1 MGQTA
6 SNTPMTTTWL
16 ITGCASGIG
25 RSTAALALERGANVV
40 ATARS
45 AERLLGLKKDHG
57 NRIALVDLDVS
68 DEHAARAAVAIAI
81 EKFGKLDVL
90 VNSAGYSHLGPFEQ
104 KTAATFRAEIET
116 NFFGVVNLV
125 RAALPHMRARRSGYI
140 VNISSSAARF
150 GGPGSSAYVA
160 AKWAV
165 SGFTESLAKEIA
177 PFGVKAIAIEP
188 GSIRTD
194 WTRVARAHM
203 PKLLPEYEATVGILM
218 QRTEGL
224 AGNEPGDPDKVA
236 QVIFDLTGRDDLPE
250 HLILG
255 SDALTRVA
263 QAEALRTQA
272 AAVWESVSRSTDF

>member
-1 MGQTA
+1 
-6 SNTPMTTTWL
+6 MTTTWL

-25 RSTAALALERGANVV
+25 RSTAQLALERGANVV

-45 AERLLGLKKDHG
+45 AGRLLSLKKHHG
-57 NRIALVDLDVS
+57 SRIAVLDLDVTN
-68 DEHAARAAVAIAI
+68 EHAARAAVEVAV
-81 EKFGKLDVL
+81 EKFGRLDVL

-104 KTAATFRAEIET
+104 KSTAAFRTEVET

-125 RAALPHMRARRSGYI
+125 RAALPIMRRQRAGYI
-140 VNISSSAARF
+140 INISSSSARF

-194 WTRVARAHM
+194 WTRVARSAM
-203 PKLLPEYEATVGILM
+203 PKLLPEYEATVGTLM
-218 QRTEGL
+218 LRTEGL
-224 AGNEPGDPDKVA
+224 SGNEPGDPDKVA
-236 QVIFDLTGRDDLPE
+236 KVIFDLTQRSDIPE

-255 SDALTRVA
+255 SDALARVA
-263 QAEALRTQA
+263 QAEAIRSQA
-272 AAVWESVSRSTDF
+272 AAVWEQVSRSTDF

>member
-1 MGQTA
+1 
-6 SNTPMTTTWL
+6 MTTTWL

-25 RSTAALALERGANVV
+25 RSTALLALERGANVV

-45 AERLLGLKKDHG
+45 AERLLSLKKHHES
-57 NRIALVDLDVS
+57 RIVLVDLDVTN
-68 DEHAARAAVAIAI
+68 EHGARAAVEVAV
-81 EKFGKLDVL
+81 EKFGRLDVL
-90 VNSAGYSHLGPFEQ
+90 VNSAGYAHLGPFEQ
-104 KTAATFRAEIET
+104 KSTAAFRAEIET

-125 RAALPHMRARRSGYI
+125 RAALPIMRRQRSGCI
-140 VNISSSAARF
+140 VNVSSSSARF

-194 WTRVARAHM
+194 WTRVARGAM
-203 PKLLPEYEATVGILM
+203 PKLLPEYEATVGAIM
-218 QRTEGL
+218 QRTAGL
-224 AGNEPGDPDKVA
+224 SGNEPGDPDKVA
-236 QVIFDLTGRDDLPE
+236 RVIFDLTQRDDIPE

-255 SDALTRVA
+255 SDALARVA
-263 QAEALRTQA
+263 QAEAMRSRA
-272 AAVWESVSRSTDF
+272 AAAWEHVSRSIDFQAS

>member
-1 MGQTA
+1 
-6 SNTPMTTTWL
+6 MTTTWL

-25 RSTAALALERGANVV
+25 RNTAALALERGANVV

-45 AERLLGLKKDHG
+45 AERLLDLKKDHG
-57 NRIALVDLDVS
+57 NRIALVDLDVT
-68 DEHAARAAVAIAI
+68 DEHAARAAVDIAL
-81 EKFGKLDVL
+81 EKFGRLDVL

-104 KTAATFRAEIET
+104 KSTAAFRAEVET

-125 RAALPHMRARRSGYI
+125 RAALPHMRLQRSGYI
-140 VNISSSAARF
+140 INISSSSARF

-177 PFGVKAIAIEP
+177 PFGVRAIAIEP

-194 WTRVARAHM
+194 WTRVARAHL
-203 PKLLPEYEATVGILM
+203 PKLLPEYEATVGSIM
-218 QRTEGL
+218 KRTEGL
-224 AGNEPGDPDKVA
+224 SGNEPGDPDKVA
-236 QVIFDLTGRDDLPE
+236 KVILDLTQRDDLPE

-255 SDALTRVA
+255 SDALLRVA
-263 QAEALRTQA
+263 QAEASRSQSA
-272 AAVWESVSRSTDF
+272 AAWEAVSRSTDFQ